1 MSGQIVTLTALED
14 ASPSRHGRP
23 LVARVFLGARDD
35 APWARPALWALLVV
49 TAVLYLWD
57 LGASGWANSFYAAA
71 VQAGTKS
78 WEAWFF
84 GSLDSSNFITVDK
97 PPASLWIMGLSAR
110 IFGFSSWS
118 LLAPQA
124 FMGVGSVALLF
135 AAVRRSLVG
144 YGRKLS
150 AAGGLVAGGILAFTP
165 AAALM
170 FRFDNPDAF
179 LVLLMTAAAYFTVRA
194 VARGSWR
201 WLALVGVALVFAFLT
216 KMLQGLLVLPAFAL
230 AYLFLANT
238 TLGKRVVH
246 LLVAAVALVAASGW
260 WVLATVLWPAA
271 SRPYIGGSTNNSVLN
286 LVFGYNGFGRIFGNS
301 AGGPGGGT
309 GASGSSFGGA
319 VGLQRLFSS
328 EMGLEISWLLPAAL
342 LALVFAGVVLWRTP
356 RVSPARAG
364 LVVWGG
370 WLVVTGIVFSYMSGT
385 IHPYYTVA
393 LAPAIAGL
401 VGIGGI
407 VLWHARATVL
417 GWLGIATMLAV
428 SGIWGFNLLAENP
441 DWMPWLRWTLL
452 VLSLGGSIAFIAAAA
467 FDLRKAASVALVL
480 GMLGGLGGTVAYSI
494 ATASVTHSGSIPS
507 VGPSSAN
514 TGAGGFG
521 GGQAGAP
528 GGASTGSSSSSG
540 SSSTGSLDALLE
552 KSTARWAAA
561 VDGSQS
567 AATLELSTGVA
578 VMAIG
583 GWSSDPAP
591 TLAQFEAWVKAG
603 DIGYYISGGQGGGFG
618 GGPGGGSSTAT
629 QIATWVAAHYTAQT
643 IDGETVYDLS
653 SAKS

>member
-1 MSGQIVTLTALED
+1 MSGQVATLTALD
-14 ASPSRHGRP
+14 GARP
-23 LVARVFLGARDD
+23 ARTTRSFIARVFLGAADD
-35 APWARPALWALLVV
+35 PAWARPALWGLLAV

-71 VQAGTKS
+71 VQAGSKS

-124 FMGVGSVALLF
+124 LMGVGSVALVF
-135 AAVRRSLVG
+135 ATVRRSLVG

-150 AAGGLVAGGILAFTP
+150 AVGGLLAGGILAFTP

-194 VARGSWR
+194 LAKGSWR
-201 WLALVGVALVFAFLT
+201 WLALVGVALGFAFLT

-238 TLGKRVVH
+238 TVGRRIIH
-246 LLVAAVALVAASGW
+246 LLVAAAALVVSAGW

-301 AGGPGGGT
+301 AGGGGGGGGT
-309 GASGSSFGGA
+309 GTSGSSFGGA

-342 LALVFAGVVLWRTP
+342 LALVFAGVVLWRMP
-356 RVSPARAG
+356 RISAARAG

-401 VGIGGI
+401 VGVGGV
-407 VLWHARATVL
+407 VLWHSRATVL
-417 GWLGIATMLAV
+417 GWLGIAAMLAI
-428 SGIWGFNLLAENP
+428 SGIWGFNLLSENS

-467 FDLRKAASVALVL
+467 LDLRKVASVALIV
-480 GMLGGLGGTVAYSI
+480 GMLGGLGGTAAYSI

-507 VGPSSAN
+507 VGPSSSG
-514 TGAGGFG
+514 TGTGGGGFG
-521 GGQAGAP
+521 GGITSSTG
-528 GGASTGSSSSSG
+528 TGSS
-540 SSSTGSLDALLE
+540 TTSLEALLK

-561 VDGSQS
+561 VDGSQ
-567 AATLELSTGVA
+567 AAASLELSTGVA

-603 DIGYYISGGQGGGFG
+603 DIGYYISGGQGGGQ
-618 GGPGGGSSTAT
+618 GGPGGGSSTSSE
-629 QIATWVAAHYTAQT
+629 IATWVAAHYTAQT
-643 IDGETVYDLS
+643 ISGQTVYNLS
-653 SAKS
+653 ATK